1 MPLKTA
7 RLFNNGGSQAVRL
20 PAEFRF
26 DCEEVFVRKDERSG
40 DVILSRKS
48 GWSTWDEYLNARV
61 TGDAVPDEFMAD
73 RPLNQPMSFKELF
86 RDEK

>member
-7 RLFNNGGSQAVRL
+7 RVFNNGGSQAVRL

-26 DCEEVFVRKDERSG
+26 DADEVFVRRNERTG

-48 GWSTWDEYLNARV
+48 GWSTWDEYFESRGA
-61 TGDAVPDEFMAD
+61 GKAVPPEFMRD
-73 RPLNQPMSFKELF
+73 RPLNTPLTGKTLF
-86 RDEK
+86 RDEE